1 MGIKSYLKHSLAK
14 EEEDTIQLLEYEMKE
29 GVELLERISKGDQT
43 VRAREDTGDQT
54 VNRLSKFIN
63 LLVKKLQETI
73 AEKDSIHKNAMS
85 LAIALSEHF
94 EILRKIREGDL
105 TVKADEQSNDP
116 LVEQLAKLTNQLIQR
131 LQGTMAEKDTIHE
144 NAMSLAIGLSTH
156 FEIMQKISKGDLSV
170 RAEEHDN
177 DPLIEQLGKT
187 TNEMVTALREK
198 LIGEVQRSSATISQ
212 ASTNMA
218 HVSEK
223 SSQTMSQLAGTITQI
238 SGSTTSIAQSA
249 QHASAESNSAASQ
262 AQKGEDAV
270 KNLVLKMKTIDAAMH
285 EALSAMERLNQRSA
299 QIGEIVQV
307 ITKIADQTNLL
318 SLNAAIEAAR
328 AGEVGKSFAVVADEV
343 RKLAETSSNS
353 AKQIQEIIQS
363 VQKETGH
370 GVELVRRGAEEV
382 SAGGV
387 LTGTTQEVFKE
398 IARAVQS
405 VAKEI
410 EQIAAATEETA
421 ASSQEASAG
430 AQEQNAALEEIA
442 SSGRNLAAVSKKLD
456 DAAKQFKLN

>member
-1 MGIKSYLKHSLAK
+1 MSIKSYLKHFLAA
-14 EEEDTIQLLEYEMKE
+14 EEETKIQLLEYEMKE
-29 GVELLERISKGDQT
+29 GMDLLERIAKGDQT
-43 VRAREDTGDQT
+43 VRAREDTEDET
-54 VNRLSKFIN
+54 VNRMSKFIN
-63 LLVKKLQETI
+63 LLVKKLQET
-73 AEKDSIHKNAMS
+73 
-85 LAIALSEHF
+85 
-94 EILRKIREGDL
+94 
-105 TVKADEQSNDP
+105 
-116 LVEQLAKLTNQLIQR
+116 
-131 LQGTMAEKDTIHE
+131 MAEKDAIHQ
-144 NAMSLAIGLSTH
+144 NAMSLAIGLSSH

-170 RAEEHDN
+170 KAEERAD
-177 DPLIEQLGKT
+177 DPLIEQLGKI
-187 TNEMVTALREK
+187 TNAMVTALREN
-198 LIGEVQRSSATISQ
+198 LIGEVQKSSATIAQ
-212 ASTNMA
+212 ASANMA

-249 QHASAESNSAASQ
+249 QHASAESNSAAAQ
-262 AQKGEDAV
+262 AQKGEEAV
-270 KNLVLKMKTIDAAMH
+270 RNLVLKMKTIDAAMH
-285 EALSAMERLNQRSA
+285 EALGAMERLNQRSA

-363 VQKETGH
+363 VQKDTGH

-382 SAGGV
+382 SAGGI

-398 IARAVQS
+398 IAKAVQN

-410 EQIAAATEETA
+410 EQIAAGTEETA

-442 SSGRNLAAVSKKLD
+442 SSGRNLAAVAKKLD
-456 DAAKQFKLN
+456 EAAKQFKLN